1 MSKIFHFY
9 GGVHP
14 REEKIS
20 RGSAIVDAPLY
31 PLYTVPLSMHIGAPA
46 RALVQVGDTVLRGQP
61 IGEPASFVSS
71 YIHAPTS
78 GKIRSMG
85 TCLGPAGTQL
95 PCVVIEADGEDK
107 AAEFMEPITDWQNAD
122 PAVLRERISKAGI
135 VGMGGA
141 AFPTPVKL
149 SIPEGKSI
157 DTLII
162 NGVECEPCLT
172 ADHRLMLERPERILD
187 GVAIAGHVL
196 GVKNILIGIE
206 DNKPDAIKLLTELA
220 AKREGT
226 RIQVVP
232 LRVRYPQGAEK
243 QLIYALTKRKVPS
256 GGLPADVH
264 CVVQNIGSS
273 FAVGEAVLEGKPLYE
288 RITTVTGTPLVAP
301 GNWRFRVGT
310 SYAEALK
317 LAGGIREGASIA
329 KLISG
334 GPMMGMSVYSQE
346 VPIMKNTSGILVM
359 GPEEVSQYTSKAC
372 LRCGRCNDA
381 CPMQLMP
388 GILSVQ
394 IENERFDDAQN
405 WHVMDCIECG
415 CCAFICPA
423 GRPLVQHM
431 RRAKSEV
438 GAKLRALKAAKAQP
452 PKTAENK

>member
-1 MSKIFHFY
+1 MRRI
-9 GGVHP
+9 
-14 REEKIS
+14 
-20 RGSAIVDAPLY
+20 ADAPLY

-46 RALVQVGDTVLRGQP
+46 RALVKAGDVVLRGQR
-61 IGEPASFVSS
+61 IGEAASFVSAN
-71 YIHAPTS
+71 IHSPTS
-78 GKIRSMG
+78 GKVKSVGM
-85 TCLGPAGTQL
+85 CLGPAGTQL
-95 PCVVIEADGEDK
+95 PCVVIESDGEDK
-107 AAEFMEPITDWQNAD
+107 EVEPMQ
-122 PAVLRERISKAGI
+122 PLREWRASDPQALREKVAAAGI

-149 SIPEGKSI
+149 SIPPGKTI

-172 ADHRLMLERPERILD
+172 ADHRLMLEEPGMILE
-187 GVAIAGHVL
+187 GISIAAKVL
-196 GVKNILIGIE
+196 GVKNVFIGIE
-206 DNKPDAIKLLTELA
+206 DNKPDAIKLLTEAA
-220 AKREGT
+220 AKT
-226 RIQVVP
+226 SDPAIKVVP

-243 QLIYALTKRKVPS
+243 QLIYAITKRQVPS

-273 FAVGEAVLEGKPLYE
+273 FAIAEAVVLGKPLYE
-288 RITTVTGTPLVAP
+288 RVTTVTGTPLASP

-310 SYAEALK
+310 SYADALK
-317 LAGGIREGASIA
+317 LAGGVREDSRIG

-346 VPIMKNTSGILVM
+346 IPIMKNTSGILAM
-359 GPEEVSQYTSKAC
+359 ASEEIHQFTSKAC

-381 CPMQLMP
+381 CPMMLMP

-415 CCAFICPA
+415 CCAYVCPA

-438 GAKLRALKAAKAQP
+438 GAKLRAMKAAAAKQSPGAD
-452 PKTAENK
+452 K

>member
-1 MSKIFHFY
+1 MMKIFKFY

-14 REEKIS
+14 EEAKVS
-20 RGSAIVDAPLY
+20 SAVPIADAPLY

-46 RALVQVGDTVLRGQP
+46 RALVKAGDVVLRGQR
-61 IGEPASFVSS
+61 IGEAASFVSAN
-71 YIHAPTS
+71 IHSPTS
-78 GKIRSMG
+78 GKVKSVGM
-85 TCLGPAGTQL
+85 CLGPAGTQL
-95 PCVVIEADGEDK
+95 PCVVIESDGEDK
-107 AAEFMEPITDWQNAD
+107 EVEPMQ
-122 PAVLRERISKAGI
+122 PLREWRASDPQALREKVAAAGI

-149 SIPEGKSI
+149 SIPPGKTI

-172 ADHRLMLERPERILD
+172 ADHRLMLEEPGMILE
-187 GVAIAGHVL
+187 GISIAAKVL
-196 GVKNILIGIE
+196 GVKNVFIGIE
-206 DNKPDAIKLLTELA
+206 DNKPDAIKLLTEAA
-220 AKREGT
+220 AKT
-226 RIQVVP
+226 SDPAIKVVP

-243 QLIYALTKRKVPS
+243 QLIYAITKRQVPS

-273 FAVGEAVLEGKPLYE
+273 FAIAEAVVLGKPLYE
-288 RITTVTGTPLVAP
+288 RVTTVTGTPLASP

-310 SYAEALK
+310 SYADALK
-317 LAGGIREGASIA
+317 LAGGVREGSRIG

-346 VPIMKNTSGILVM
+346 IPIMKNTSGILAM
-359 GPEEVSQYTSKAC
+359 ASEEIHQFTSKAC

-381 CPMQLMP
+381 CPMMLMP

-415 CCAFICPA
+415 CCAYVCPA

-438 GAKLRALKAAKAQP
+438 GAKLRAMKAAAAKQSPGAD
-452 PKTAENK
+452 K